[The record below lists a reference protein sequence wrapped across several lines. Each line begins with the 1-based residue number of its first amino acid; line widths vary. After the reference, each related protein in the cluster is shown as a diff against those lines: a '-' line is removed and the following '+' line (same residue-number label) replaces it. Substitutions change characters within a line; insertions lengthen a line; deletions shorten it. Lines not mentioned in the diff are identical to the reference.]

1 MLTVITHTKNER
13 PELLERCKTSVQA
26 ALPPG
31 GQHLII
37 ECPDRPTWNKRRV
50 LDAKQHELV
59 AFVDDDDYIHPDSL
73 KLCLAAIQQTG
84 LGAAC
89 TDEVE
94 VDGDG
99 RFIRRINS
107 RKTYVDSTV
116 HPRIIHHICVM
127 RGDFVDERSIEFNDR
142 FGVGIDW
149 FIREGVI
156 LRHGCVHVP
165 IDGYF
170 WTQHPGQ
177 HTVHSRDLYSRSM
190 REMQQLIRN
199 TWYGP
204 FTGPLPVFD
213 VTTANI
219 VTT

>member
-13 PELLERCKTSVQA
+13 PELLERCKASVQA

-37 ECPDRPTWNKRRV
+37 ECADRATWVKRRA
-50 LDAKQHELV
+50 LDARQHELV

-94 VDGDG
+94 VDVDG
-99 RFIRRINS
+99 RTLRRIS
-107 RKTYVDSTV
+107 GKKTYVDSTV

-127 RGDFVDERSIEFNDR
+127 RGELIDERAIEFHQR

-149 FIREGVI
+149 FIRESVV
-156 LRHGCVHVP
+156 LQHGCVHVP
-165 IDGYF
+165 IDGHF
-170 WTQHPGQ
+170 WTQHAGQ
-177 HTVHSRDLYSRSM
+177 HTLHTRELYSRSM
-190 REMQQLIRN
+190 RDMQQLIRS

-213 VTTANI
+213 VTSHI
-219 VTT
+219 